1 MPVTE
6 HEQGRKLWFSV
17 LLKVVMAMLMS
28 FWTRK
33 RSKTSRFG
41 WRNGSDDSQCVWVKT
56 SQLLRPLPSSRYAPS
71 IWQQRRKK
79 ANTCQASRTRRH
91 RFPRLQP
98 RRGAWRERER
108 ETPAAEASGRWLT
121 WYADV
126 AAPKRNSG
134 GNSLRSTPRAAG
146 SASASAAATTIT
158 ASAVATAIF
167 YIARALAAAA
177 TSSAIS
183 PPRRRRVL
191 ASASDARAPP
201 RPRFLGFRCSSRA
214 AYIEALDRARPP
226 RRVAPARWHVLAR
239 RRARRPICAREGDD
253 QVCCARGASGSPGRA
268 RPAPDD
274 PPDPTEAG
282 GPARVSTS
290 APGAREAHVTTT

>member
-1 MPVTE
+1 MSGKQDDTDATASPAFR
-6 HEQGRKLWFSV
+6 QGEARGET
-17 LLKVVMAMLMS
+17 A
-28 FWTRK
+28 R
-33 RSKTSRFG
+33 G
-41 WRNGSDDSQCVWVKT
+41 WEREERRW
-56 SQLLRPLPSSRYAPS
+56 LPRES
-71 IWQQRRKK
+71 
-79 ANTCQASRTRRH
+79 H
-91 RFPRLQP
+91 
-98 RRGAWRERER
+98 RRGR
-108 ETPAAEASGRWLT
+108 SLT

-201 RPRFLGFRCSSRA
+201 RPRSLPRLQMLVARRLYRSYRSGETPASCGPGTFSRA
-214 AYIEALDRARPP
+214 GARDDPFVRVRATTKCVVREARAGPPAGPGRLPMIHPTRQRPAGRHACRRPP
-226 RRVAPARWHVLAR
+226 PALAR
-239 RRARRPICAREGDD
+239 R
-253 QVCCARGASGSPGRA
+253 
-268 RPAPDD
+268 
-274 PPDPTEAG
+274 T
-282 GPARVSTS
+282 
-290 APGAREAHVTTT
+290 